1 MGLGFIVGV
10 SILGVKKQKVM
21 SLWFIAVAVAVAVAA
36 VLVVVLA
43 VVVVVVV
50 SCRRRWCWL
59 VSLLDCVLA
68 CLFVVVVC
76 LFVRYSVASMF
87 VLLS

>member
-1 MGLGFIVGV
+1 M
-10 SILGVKKQKVM
+10 
-21 SLWFIAVAVAVAVAA
+21 WFIAVPVAVAVAA

-50 SCRRRWCWL
+50 VVSRRRRWCWL
-59 VSLLDCVLA
+59 VSLLDCVFA

-76 LFVRYSVASMF
+76 LFVRYGVASVF